1 MQNFTAGI
9 CKYAT
14 TLSGDPSPQC
24 VI

>member
-9 CKYAT
+9 CKYAR